1 MKKILLSVCVTSFL
15 CTVNAQNCGQR
26 YKDFVFN
33 NTNVEEVTYSTSNQK
48 MDIYTPIGDVG
59 TNRAVIVWAHG
70 GSFVSGTKADHD
82 VATLADNFAKRG
94 YVTVSIDY
102 SLAGSPF
109 AMLDSSTAY
118 EPVMVAVGEAKA
130 ALRYLRANAATYAID
145 TNNIFFGGNSAGAIL
160 GLNYGFMD
168 NMSKAT
174 PLLTTAIN
182 NHGGLEGD
190 FGNPGYS
197 SKFKALVSLAGGILY
212 PDWID
217 GQSDIPTLLCQGDM
231 DGTVPYN
238 CGPVLGGA
246 STIRLC
252 GSNVV
257 EPALTA
263 ASIASEKHVWVG
275 GDHCPWSTDDVELA
289 KVDTIVR
296 DFLYSY
302 VTPSEVCTG
311 INEVYNNKL
320 ISVYP
325 NPAQSVINISLE
337 NAPAAI
343 QSVRV
348 SNVLGQTAYSGTET
362 KVSTQSLQN
371 GLYFVEVTFK
381 DNQRAIKR
389 VEVLK

>member
-1 MKKILLSVCVTSFL
+1 MKKIILGVCVTSFL

-26 YKDFVFN
+26 YKDVIFS
-33 NTNVEEVTYSTSNQK
+33 NTDVEEVTYSTSNQK

-70 GSFVSGTKADHD
+70 GSFIGGSKTDHD
-82 VATLADNFAKRG
+82 VATLANNFAKRG
-94 YVTVSIDY
+94 YVTASINY
-102 SLAGSPF
+102 SLTSP
-109 AMLDSSTAY
+109 LNLIDSNNAF
-118 EPVMVAVGEAKA
+118 EPVMVTVGEAKA
-130 ALRYLRANAATYAID
+130 ALRYLRANAATYGID

-160 GLNYGFMD
+160 GLNYAFMD
-168 NMSKAT
+168 DISKAT

-182 NHGGLEGD
+182 AHGGLEGN

-212 PDWID
+212 PNWID
-217 GQSDIPTLLCQGDM
+217 GQSDIPTLLCQGDA
-231 DGTVPYN
+231 DGTVPYD
-238 CGPVLGGA
+238 CGPVLGG
-246 STIRLC
+246 SSNIRLC
-252 GSNVV
+252 GSNAV
-257 EPALTA
+257 EPKLTM
-263 ASIASEKHVWVG
+263 ASIATEKHVWVG

-296 DFLYSY
+296 DFLYTY

-311 INEVYNNKL
+311 INEVYNNNL

-325 NPAQSVINISLE
+325 NPAQSIINISIE

-343 QSVRV
+343 QNVRM
-348 SNVLGQTAYSGTET
+348 SNVLGQTAYSGAET
-362 KVSTQSLQN
+362 KISTQSLQN

-389 VEVLK
+389 VEVVK